1 MSFKKIAVLLA
12 VAVSGAVVLHAQ
24 STGTVVEKR
33 RVKNL
38 AQPTLP
44 DFAKKFKLSGTVR
57 IEVTIA
63 PNGNVKN
70 TRVLGG
76 HPVLAAEAEK
86 AAQKTTFEPGPKETI
101 EVIEFRFSS

>member
-1 MSFKKIAVLLA
+1 MVPKGITALLM
-12 VAVSGAVVLHAQ
+12 VAVSGALGLHAQ
-24 STGTVVEKR
+24 STGTVVER
-33 RVKNL
+33 RPVKNL
-38 AQPTLP
+38 VQPTLP

-76 HPVLAAEAEK
+76 HPVLAAEAER
-86 AAQKTTFEPGPKETI
+86 AAQKSTFEPGPKETI

>member
-1 MSFKKIAVLLA
+1 MALRGMTALLV
-12 VAVSGAVVLHAQ
+12 VAVSGAVGLHAQ
-24 STGTVVEKR
+24 TTGTVVEKR
-33 RVKNL
+33 PVKNL
-38 AQPTLP
+38 VQPTLP

-63 PNGNVKN
+63 SNGTVKN

-86 AAQKTTFEPGPKETI
+86 AAQKSIFEPGPRETI
-101 EVIEFRFSS
+101 EVIEFRFSN